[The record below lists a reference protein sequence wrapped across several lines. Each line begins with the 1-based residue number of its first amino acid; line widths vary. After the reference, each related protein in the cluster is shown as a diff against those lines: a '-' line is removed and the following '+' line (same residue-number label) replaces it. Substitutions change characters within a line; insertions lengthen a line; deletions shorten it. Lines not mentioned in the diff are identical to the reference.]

1 MSLPLETILRNIWT
15 GLTTA
20 SPVDQINLVLGILG
34 VWLMIRRSLWAFP
47 VGLVA
52 VTVQG
57 VLFYQTHFP
66 ADAALQ
72 LFYFGAL
79 GWGWWHWVHDRGN
92 APELPVTS
100 LSWQGFLAT
109 IGGASL
115 ATAAWAL
122 SVGPWMLAAMPWRD
136 AFIAAFSVAAQ
147 ILQVRKNIENWPLW
161 VVVNAVAIASYW
173 SADLAYTAF
182 LYAIYLL
189 MAVLGW
195 RSWRRAM
202 RVRRVAVFG
211 PESTGK
217 TMLAEKLA
225 ARFAEPCVPEYARQF
240 WDERGGITLADIPT
254 IAHRQAELEDAAV
267 ARARRVVFCD
277 TEALTTVLWS
287 DLLYQDCPPL
297 VRMSAEL
304 RAARYDL
311 YLLLNTDV
319 PFAPD
324 PQRVFP
330 DEAGRAKCMGLW
342 REALVSRQLPF
353 VEIRGDWA
361 QREATAV
368 AAVQRLLKK

>member
-1 MSLPLETILRNIWT
+1 MLRNIWD
-15 GLTTA
+15 GLTGA
-20 SPVDQINLVLGILG
+20 APLDQANLVLGIIG

-57 VLFYQTHFP
+57 ILFYRTHFP

-72 LFYFGAL
+72 VFYFVTL
-79 GWGWWHWVHDRGN
+79 GWGWRHWVRDRGT
-92 APELPVTS
+92 APELPVTT
-100 LSWQGFLAT
+100 LSGKGRAITLA
-109 IGGASL
+109 A
-115 ATAAWAL
+115 ATAATMAWAL
-122 SVGPWMLAAMPWRD
+122 TVGPWMQAAMPWRD
-136 AFIAAFSVAAQ
+136 AFIAAFSIAAQ
-147 ILQVRKNIENWPLW
+147 VLQVRKNIENWPLW
-161 VVVNAVAIASYW
+161 VVVNAVAIVSYW

-182 LYAIYLL
+182 LYAVYLV
-189 MAVLGW
+189 MGIMGW

-225 ARFAEPCVPEYARQF
+225 ARFGEPFVPEYARQF
-240 WDERGGITLADIPT
+240 WDEHGGITLKDISV
-254 IAHRQAELEDAAV
+254 IAHRQAEMEDAA
-267 ARARRVVFCD
+267 ATRAQRVVICD

-287 DLLYQDCPPL
+287 DLLYNGCPPL

-311 YLLLNTDV
+311 YLLMNTDV
-319 PFAPD
+319 PFEPD

-330 DEAGRAKCMGLW
+330 DEAGRTKCMALW
-342 REALVSRQLPF
+342 REALVSRGLPF

-361 QREATAV
+361 EREASAI
-368 AAVQRLLKK
+368 AAVEKILRQ